1 MTSPTAGAV
10 RAAHRLL
17 LPGFSGTSAP
27 PWLLKAA
34 RDGLA
39 GVVLFAG
46 NTPDVATTAA
56 VTAQLHAVAPDLII
70 AVDEEGGDVS
80 RLQAV
85 AGSFLPGAAALGAVD
100 DVGLTH
106 RCGLAL
112 GRVLRATGI
121 DLVLAPVLDV
131 NSQADNPVIGVRA
144 FGSTPEVVSRHGV
157 AFLRGLHD
165 AGIAACGKHFPGH
178 GATTVDSHLVL
189 PVLDVDLATLEQRDL
204 PPFTAAIDAGLD
216 VLMTG
221 HLRVPALGSA
231 PASLEPAVTAL
242 ARRLGFAGPILTDA
256 LDMAAVAA
264 DPGFGEA
271 CVRAVVAGADL
282 LCLGTTAGRDDEK
295 LFGIARDA
303 LVVAIDQGRITS
315 RRLEEGELRVE
326 AMRAAVAARR
336 SATSGR
342 RAAGVPDGT
351 GVNTVLDPALDQEL
365 AALERVGAEAA
376 TRAVRTV
383 GDIRLRPGDRVLD
396 LRRNADHAAGLRS
409 TTLTQ
414 LLTEVCGVSARR
426 APAGAAALEL
436 PEPGATGRRIAL
448 VTREADPRVGVLLTE
463 RPDLVV
469 LHVGT
474 PGSAPAAQ
482 NVVLTY
488 GVGLAN
494 AREVATRCSR

>member
-1 MTSPTAGAV
+1 MTAARTSAV
-10 RAAHRLL
+10 HAAHRLL

-27 PWLLKAA
+27 QWLLEAA
-34 RDGLA
+34 ADGLA

-46 NTPDVATTAA
+46 NTPDAATTAA
-56 VTAQLHAVAPDLII
+56 VTAQLHAVAPGLLI

-80 RLQAV
+80 RLQAS

-100 DVGLTH
+100 DVGLTR

-144 FGSTPEVVSRHGV
+144 FGSTPDVVSRHGV

-178 GATTVDSHLVL
+178 GASTVDSHVAL
-189 PVLDVDLATLEQRDL
+189 PVLDADLATLEQRDL
-204 PPFTAAIDAGLD
+204 PPFAAVIDAGLD

-221 HLRVPALGSA
+221 HLRVPALGAA

-271 CVRAVVAGADL
+271 CVLAVVAGADL

-303 LVVAIDQGRITS
+303 LVVALDEGRITS
-315 RRLEEGELRVE
+315 DRLAEGAVRVE
-326 AMRAAVAARR
+326 LMRATLASRR
-336 SATSGR
+336 SGAPGDRS
-342 RAAGVPDGT
+342 AGARDGT
-351 GVNTVLDPALDQEL
+351 GVDPAFDREL
-365 AALERVGAEAA
+365 AALEQVGAEAA
-376 TRAVRTV
+376 TAAVRTI
-383 GDIRLRPGDRVLD
+383 GDVRLRPGDLVLD
-396 LRRNADHAAGLRS
+396 LRRSADHAAGLRS
-409 TTLTQ
+409 TTLTRI
-414 LLTEVCGVSARR
+414 LAEFCGVNVRR
-426 APAGAAALEL
+426 GPAGGAALDL
-436 PEPGATGRRIAL
+436 PEPGTNGHRIAL
-448 VTREADPRVGVLLTE
+448 VTREADPRVGALLTE
-463 RPDLVV
+463 RPDLLV

-474 PGSAPAAQ
+474 PGSAPAAP

-494 AREVATRCSR
+494 AREVAQRCSR

>member
-1 MTSPTAGAV
+1 MRTIPRASAV
-10 RAAHRLL
+10 HAAHRLL

-27 PWLLKAA
+27 QWLLDAA
-34 RDGLA
+34 KNGLA

-46 NTPDVATTAA
+46 NTTDAATTATL
-56 VTAQLHAVAPDLII
+56 TAQLHAVAPDLII

-131 NSQADNPVIGVRA
+131 NSYADNPVIGVRA
-144 FGSTPEVVSRHGV
+144 FGSAPEVVSRHGV
-157 AFLRGLHD
+157 AFLRGVHD
-165 AGIAACGKHFPGH
+165 AGLAACGKHFPGH
-178 GATTVDSHLVL
+178 GATTVDSHLAL

-204 PPFTAAIDAGLD
+204 PPFAAAIDAGLD
-216 VLMTG
+216 VVMTG
-221 HLRVPALGSA
+221 HLRVPALGAA

-264 DPGFGEA
+264 DPGVGEA
-271 CVRAVVAGADL
+271 CVRAVLAGADL
-282 LCLGTTAGRDDEK
+282 LCLGTTAGRDDEE

-303 LVVAIDQGRITS
+303 LVAALDEGRIA
-315 RRLEEGELRVE
+315 RPRLAEGEARVE
-326 AMRAAVAARR
+326 ALRAALAARR
-336 SATSGR
+336 SGDR
-342 RAAGVPDGT
+342 GPRGAGAPDGT
-351 GVNTVLDPALDQEL
+351 GVDLAL

-376 TRAVRTV
+376 TRAVRTI
-383 GDIRLRPGDRVLD
+383 GDVRLRPGDVVVD
-396 LRRNADHAAGLRS
+396 LRRSADHAAGLRS

-414 LLTEVCGVSARR
+414 TLVEVCGVSVRR
-426 APAGAAALEL
+426 APAGVAGLEL
-436 PEPGATGRRIAL
+436 PEIGTTGRRIAL
-448 VTREADPRVGVLLTE
+448 VTREADARVGALLAE
-463 RPDLVV
+463 RPDLLV

-474 PGSAPAAQ
+474 PGSAAAAR
-482 NVVLTY
+482 NAVLTY

-494 AREVATRCSR
+494 AREVANRCSR